1 MFTFEK
7 MLQATLLDLMDRGV
21 IVYEQQGNEVVLT
34 RKSHG
39 HVDDFERSFMNMAFG
54 DQVSCPV
61 NRLLRIINLVMMYTN
76 MPKSRSRCH
85 SFTRGSWAQGRFDT
99 AVNQVARDVHRK
111 VEDLHLPSYYRPL
124 EAKEEAQARRSLFFG
139 WAAWFIALGAEIF
152 AIFGMGWFSVPC
164 LIGILI
170 LWFMPVRFNGV
181 FKACLRDGVVNLAGA
196 EQRYYWDSFGRMLKE
211 IAHLNDA
218 EPAVSGPM
226 ESLIGLCGLVWCS

>member
-1 MFTFEK
+1 MIWPGVTYPTDTRLYEIPQDIAPLVMSSVVYSAELDEASPTNKEKATPPVFTFEK

-61 NRLLRIINLVMMYTN
+61 NRLFENYKFSDDVYKHAKKADQDAI
-76 MPKSRSRCH
+76 RSL
-85 SFTRGSWAQGRFDT
+85 GSWAQGRFDT

-124 EAKEEAQARRSLFFG
+124 EAKKKRKLDEVSSLVGLLGLSPFWSRNLCYLWDGLVLCSLFDRDPHTLVY
-139 WAAWFIALGAEIF
+139 ASALQ
-152 AIFGMGWFSVPC
+152 WC
-164 LIGILI
+164 L
-170 LWFMPVRFNGV
+170 
-181 FKACLRDGVVNLAGA
+181 
-196 EQRYYWDSFGRMLKE
+196 
-211 IAHLNDA
+211 
-218 EPAVSGPM
+218 
-226 ESLIGLCGLVWCS
+226 

>member
-1 MFTFEK
+1 M
-7 MLQATLLDLMDRGV
+7 
-21 IVYEQQGNEVVLT
+21 
-34 RKSHG
+34 
-39 HVDDFERSFMNMAFG
+39 
-54 DQVSCPV
+54 
-61 NRLLRIINLVMMYTN
+61 
-76 MPKSRSRCH
+76 
-85 SFTRGSWAQGRFDT
+85 
-99 AVNQVARDVHRK
+99 ARDVHRK

-196 EQRYYWDSFGRMLKE
+196 EQRYYWDSFGRMLKRE
-211 IAHLNDA
+211 L
-218 EPAVSGPM
+218 PTSTM
-226 ESLIGLCGLVWCS
+226 QSCSLWSYGTAYWSMRPCMV